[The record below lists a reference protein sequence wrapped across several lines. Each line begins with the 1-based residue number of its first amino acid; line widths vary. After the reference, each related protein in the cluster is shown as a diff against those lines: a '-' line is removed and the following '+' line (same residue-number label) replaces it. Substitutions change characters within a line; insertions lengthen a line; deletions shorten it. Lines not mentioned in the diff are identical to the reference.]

1 MRTINVLLPEFRE
14 PTFRT
19 AEEAIADGDRRSRSE
34 VALKIRGHKIADVR
48 WNASEFFAIL
58 DGQPGGFR
66 IRRQEDVLAAELTQ
80 EVPASL
86 LAAPTAHDREV
97 IVLHYTKSG
106 REVEWNRAEL
116 AASLK
121 GKTIQALTMGVAV
134 CFLTLRESLV
144 VFFSLLICQDSQHT
158 VLHWEKSQ

>member
-1 MRTINVLLPEFRE
+1 MKTINVLLPEFLE
-14 PTFRT
+14 PTFKT

-34 VALKIRGHKIADVR
+34 VALKIRGHNIADVR
-48 WNASEFFAIL
+48 WNATEFFALL

-66 IRRQEDVLAAELTQ
+66 IRRREDVVVAELTQ

-86 LAAPTAHDREV
+86 LAAPTAQDREV
-97 IVLHYTKSG
+97 VVLHYAKSG

-134 CFLTLRESLV
+134 CFLTLRESLE
-144 VFFSLLICQDSQHT
+144 VFFSLRIRPDSQDII
-158 VLHWEKSQ
+158 LHWEESQ